1 MAFIS
6 DELTSE
12 EATPRTVIIN
22 GDKVEVPTDCE
33 DFLAFLKA
41 ETKRR
46 GIVTFAAFQD
56 GTELTSMEE
65 LTDAFEEG
73 QTIEVRT
80 YSKPGLDS

>member
-1 MAFIS
+1 MTFNT

-12 EATPRTVIIN
+12 DERPRTIIIN
-22 GDKVEVPTDCE
+22 GDKVEVPADCE

-56 GTELTSMEE
+56 GTELTSMED

-80 YSKPGLDS
+80 YSKPGLSN